1 VADPDSGETAGE
13 QEMVTDTY
21 EGSDG
26 HDRPVKVWEPMC
38 RDLALA
44 LVTARSERFS
54 DWDVDHVVPVAP
66 RVDV

>member
-1 VADPDSGETAGE
+1 
-13 QEMVTDTY
+13 MVTDTY